1 VTLHNTIITGSAVI
15 GILLVGW
22 LILTVVKRRLPE
34 KAADIVSQ
42 LTPAVAL
49 SVIVIGVL
57 IILDPDQA
65 EIIAEAAVRY
75 VPNLLTAVLVV
86 ILARAAGKIVGVF
99 IEAALRSAS
108 PVLAARARMVLTG
121 VILAVGVI
129 IALDQLGV
137 STDIIMLLVAA
148 LAFGVALAGGLAV
161 GLGALPVAR
170 QVAAG
175 RHVQDRYDVGQRL
188 RVGAVEG
195 TLVSIGLSTSRLSG
209 PDGVVHAVPNETFL
223 TTSVAVLP
231 ED

>member
-1 VTLHNTIITGSAVI
+1 MTLENTIITGSAVV

-22 LILTVVKRRLPE
+22 LILAVLKRRLPE
-34 KAADIVSQ
+34 NAADIVSQ

-49 SVIVIGVL
+49 SVVVIGVL

-65 EIIAEAAVRY
+65 QVIADAAVRY
-75 VPNLLTAVLVV
+75 VPNLLTAVLVM

-108 PVLAARARMVLTG
+108 PVLASRARMLVSG
-121 VILAVGVI
+121 IILAVGVI

-148 LAFGVALAGGLAV
+148 MAFGVALAGGLAV

-175 RHVQDRYDVGQRL
+175 RHVQNRYEIGQRL

-195 TLVSIGLSTSRLSG
+195 TLTSIGMSTSRLSG
-209 PDGVVHAVPNETFL
+209 DDGVVHAVPNETFL
-223 TTSVAVLP
+223 STSVTVLS
-231 ED
+231 E